1 MNIIVCTYCFGYLS
15 SVYLDPLNHF
25 MKEIL
30 EYLSKNY
37 WELSETAM
45 TYIVKKSDEIEVKK
59 KEILLEQGEVCRYVW
74 FIKKG
79 MLRSYE
85 MNEKGK
91 YFSNWFMKENDI
103 ATSVISFFQE
113 EKTEEVIEVVEDSH
127 LCRMSRKD
135 LFDGLAKYRS
145 LAMLTLKIMI
155 KYYCQSRLF
164 ESILRRKE
172 PEQIHRYLL
181 QQHTELVQRVP
192 EKHLAT
198 FLGITEP
205 TYNSIKKGQ
214 KAEADVKLKK
224 KKGK

>member
-1 MNIIVCTYCFGYLS
+1 
-15 SVYLDPLNHF
+15 

-45 TYIVKKSDEIEVKK
+45 TYLVKKTDEIEVKK